1 MIAEKRLIWVS
12 IKTRVEVIR
21 LLTQWIA
28 EAVLKKEGWQVV
40 NIMLL
45 FL

>member
-1 MIAEKRLIWVS
+1 MIAEKLKWVS

-28 EAVLKKEGWQVV
+28 EVVLKKEGWQVV
-40 NIMLL
+40 NTMLL